1 MQFHEIISRWP
12 GGTHEKQ
19 IYNISET
26 RQRLQRLQMSATCNE
41 AYLLASSRFDGCSFL
56 RTPILNPQ
64 DENDEQYNTCHG
76 QTYALLDSAI
86 RLWKE
91 RFPRLQTIFK
101 NHEGRKTNDVFI
113 DMYSFRFQI
122 VFSPLL
128 RPQQYCTTLPF
139 NTKCIFNVLLI
150 PHYQWMPQKYQ
161 IKKPINK
168 TKTSHCIYI

>member
-64 DENDEQYNTCHG
+64 DENDEQYNTFHG

-86 RLWKE
+86 GVWKG

-101 NHEGRKTNDVFI
+101 NHEGRKTNNVYYRYVLFI
-113 DMYSFRFQI
+113 SVSDCIQSIITATAVLHNIAIQHEMYIQRSAD
-122 VFSPLL
+122 SPL
-128 RPQQYCTTLPF
+128 PVDA
-139 NTKCIFNVLLI
+139 TKISN
-150 PHYQWMPQKYQ
+150 
-161 IKKPINK
+161 
-168 TKTSHCIYI
+168 